1 MDQNM
6 TTIITSAI
14 VAVSTLLAGLG
25 GVFLT
30 NHHTEKLEM
39 VKEKKE
45 KRDRSRAL
53 LEELCSL
60 CFQMES
66 ETATRLQI
74 KDGME
79 KSPPLPLTL
88 TEPVNRMTVIVNLY
102 FPNLKNTFDAYR
114 LSLYMLQEAFYVLYM
129 VATRTHET
137 PQSNPRELQDYK
149 RQSDICKQ
157 KSLILIEEIAK
168 LSQQY

>member
-1 MDQNM
+1 MDQN
-6 TTIITSAI
+6 TATIITSAI
-14 VAVSTLLAGLG
+14 VAASTLLAGLG

-30 NHHTEKLEM
+30 NRHTAKLEKR
-39 VKEKKE
+39 KEEKE

-74 KDGME
+74 KDDME
-79 KSPPLPLTL
+79 QSPPLPLTL
-88 TEPVNRMTVIVNLY
+88 TEPVNRMTVLVNLY

-137 PQSNPRELQDYK
+137 PQSNPQEWQEYK
-149 RQSDICKQ
+149 RQCDICKQ
-157 KSLILIEEIAK
+157 KFLVLVEEIAK